1 MGLRLMAKS
10 VMLAMRSKVRFSVF
24 TAIYTVLVF
33 WMALELQNY
42 LDDLEANATTANW
55 QMLII
60 AIFASVVLSIL
71 YAWIIVNYRR
81 TEIAT
86 LKCIGW
92 NNGDIQTLIIG
103 EILWVSAIAV
113 FITMEV
119 LIHYA
124 AGVNY
129 YWYQEFLKPNNGLD
143 IIEYTTN
150 TKPMLLIWNVVYTVL
165 LFMVSQVVGI
175 LVMYNKVLKLRPIIA
190 LRIVK

>member
-1 MGLRLMAKS
+1 MGLRLIAKS
-10 VMLAMRSKVRFSVF
+10 VMLAMRSKVRFGVF

-33 WMALELQNY
+33 WMALELQSY
-42 LDDLEANATTANW
+42 LDALDANANTANW

-60 AIFASVVLSIL
+60 AMFASVVLSIL